1 MSKREIYRKYRA
13 WRKEHNNQKPNR
25 VYVKMYWEGDEIEN
39 WHYDTLG
46 IENMYKLNFEDDE
59 RVLYYSKTLKHIWE
73 LTQKDNGSDF
83 IILDI
88 VSFDKV

>member
-25 VYVKMYWEGDEIEN
+25 VYVKMYWEDESVEN

-46 IENMYKLNFEDDE
+46 IEDMYKLNFNDDE
-59 RVLYYSKTLKHIWE
+59 RVLWYARNLTDLYNLSLKN
-73 LTQKDNGSDF
+73 NGSDF
-83 IILDI
+83 VVIDI

>member
-1 MSKREIYRKYRA
+1 MKKKDIILKYRA

-39 WHYDTLG
+39 WYYDTLG
-46 IENMYKLNFEDDE
+46 IEDMYKLSFEDDD
-59 RVLYYSKTLKHIWE
+59 RVLYYVKTLEHIWE

-83 IILDI
+83 VVLDVI
-88 VSFDKV
+88 DFDKV

>member
-1 MSKREIYRKYRA
+1 MKKKDIILKYRA

-25 VYVKMYWEGDEIEN
+25 AYVKMYWEDEGIEN

-46 IENMYKLNFEDDE
+46 IEDMDKLSFKDDD
-59 RVLYYSKTLKHIWE
+59 RVLYYGKNLEHIWQ

-83 IILDI
+83 VVIDVIG
-88 VSFDKV
+88 FGKK